1 MGALTRIW
9 IILANFSQHRGG
21 SPLTPKHSY
30 FTSAL
35 HKLVKDHTLV
45 FSSSETFPAFN
56 SPATHTFD
64 MKRHS
69 CLVWCVHECV
79 WSINFQKFVWM
90 WNCEVP
96 LSQNSKFRIDYK
108 YEYKIRITGYQKS
121 RLWID
126 VFVQC
131 HFIMQIWIQSTKNRV
146 EMSWWIDLFIIQCHN
161 NPLALKHWL
170 SDFQGANLIHPVW
183 WHADYL
189 LNAQ

>member
-1 MGALTRIW
+1 MGALTTIW

-35 HKLVKDHTLV
+35 HNLVKDHTLV

-56 SPATHTFD
+56 SHANHTFD

-69 CLVWCVHECV
+69 CLVWCVHEWV
-79 WSINFQKFVWM
+79 WSINSQKFVWM

-131 HFIMQIWIQSTKNRV
+131 HFIMQIWIQSRNNRV
-146 EMSWWIDLFIIQCHN
+146 VTMKWSVCSKSH
-161 NPLALKHWL
+161 
-170 SDFQGANLIHPVW
+170 
-183 WHADYL
+183 
-189 LNAQ
+189 